1 MVLYVKC
8 RALYVDS
15 KAKFSEPKK
24 KKGESLTLK
33 YYMYSHA
40 YGIKKGVW
48 NIHITRIIPDIGWIR
63 SGFVKDVYNISQ
75 ISNVLCLC

>member
-15 KAKFSEPKK
+15 KANFSEPKK

-40 YGIKKGVW
+40 YGIKKGV
-48 NIHITRIIPDIGWIR
+48 
-63 SGFVKDVYNISQ
+63 
-75 ISNVLCLC
+75 